1 LPRAAGTQREAR
13 PSESKDG
20 AASSPGARKGTL
32 ASIILAAGAS
42 SRMGTPKA
50 LLDYRGETFL
60 DRLIRVL
67 GAATDPV
74 IVVLGYHSEQIR
86 AGVRGHAHF
95 AVNPEPER
103 GQLSSLQTGLAAL
116 PTEAEGFAFI
126 PMDCPVVREDTVARL
141 AQAFLARH
149 PETLLVIPRCTDDDG
164 YHRGH
169 PVFAARDIAEEILAL
184 PPGAQARDVIHGHVP
199 RTQYVDVDDRGIL
212 ADVDDPAAYRRLLE
226 SLP

>member
-1 LPRAAGTQREAR
+1 MGAQREPR
-13 PSESKDG
+13 G
-20 AASSPGARKGTL
+20 AGKNRI

-42 SRMGTPKA
+42 RRMGTPKA

-67 GAATDPV
+67 GAVTDPV
-74 IVVLGYHSEQIR
+74 IVVLGHHAAQIR
-86 AGVRGHAHF
+86 LGIRSRAQFVI
-95 AVNPEPER
+95 NPDPER

-116 PTEAEGFAFI
+116 PPEPEGLAFI
-126 PMDCPVVREDTVARL
+126 PMDCPAVGEDTVARL
-141 AQAFLARH
+141 ASAFLSRKA
-149 PETLLVIPRCTDDDG
+149 ETLLVIPRYKDHG
-164 YHRGH
+164 GQHRGH
-169 PVFAARDIAEEILAL
+169 PVFAAREIAAEILAL
-184 PPGAQARDVIHGHVP
+184 PADAQARDVIHAHIP